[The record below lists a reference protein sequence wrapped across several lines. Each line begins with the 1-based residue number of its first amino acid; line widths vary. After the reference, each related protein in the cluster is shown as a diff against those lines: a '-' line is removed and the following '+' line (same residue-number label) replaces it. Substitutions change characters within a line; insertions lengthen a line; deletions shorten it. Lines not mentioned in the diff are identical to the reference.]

1 MLSVNNRSF
10 FTRTTYRIIMLCC
23 LVLPNLS
30 FASTAQPWQS
40 TSFIINSF
48 FETVLGSEYARGG
61 FSVKKWS
68 GTVKIYVAHQV
79 PDTQLHN
86 KLLNAQIADLRA
98 LTGLKIIRVKSK
110 KEANIHYYFTS
121 QRKLPALVRAT
132 AGQQSLQYLKSA
144 VCLATMK
151 AKSSGDIKSAMI
163 YIPVDQARMHAKLL
177 SCIVEEITQTMG
189 IPRDSDDVYP
199 SIFNDKTPNSY
210 LTGLDVVLLKLLYS
224 PEVKQG
230 MGKAQLKPVLT
241 SLIAKMRREGV
252 IARANSY
259 ARSLKVCRIAGC

>member
-1 MLSVNNRSF
+1 VSL
-10 FTRTTYRIIMLCC
+10 
-23 LVLPNLS
+23 
-30 FASTAQPWQS
+30 ASAAQPWQR
-40 TSFIINSF
+40 TPFIINSF
-48 FETVLGSEYARGG
+48 FETVLGSEYGRGAL
-61 FSVKKWS
+61 SVRKWS

-79 PDTQLHN
+79 PDTKLHN
-86 KLLNAQIADLRA
+86 KLLNAQIADLKA
-98 LTGLKIIRVKSK
+98 ITGLKIVRVNSK
-110 KEANIHYYFTS
+110 KAANIQYYFTS

-132 AGQQSLQYLKSA
+132 AGKQTSQHIKGA

-151 AKSSGDIKSAMI
+151 AKKTGEIDSAMI

-177 SCIVEEITQTMG
+177 SCIVEELTQTMG
-189 IPRDSDDVYP
+189 IPRDSDAVYP

-241 SLIAKMRREGV
+241 SLIAKMRSEGV

-259 ARSLKVCRIAGC
+259 ARSLRVCRIAGC